1 MTATLSVILICLLLS
16 AFFSGMEIAFLTSNK
31 LRIEIDKSKKG
42 VTQALID
49 LFISHSGMYIT
60 TLLVGNN
67 VVMVIYGIFMSDLLV
82 KQFEFLHLSI
92 GVELFVE
99 TLVSTLI
106 ILVFAEF
113 LPKTVFRLRS
123 NLFLKLFSVPV
134 FLFYLLFFPLSY
146 FSVWLGGWLLR
157 IFTGRK
163 LGHKEPN
170 RAFGK
175 VDLNNLI
182 EEGEVNARQEEEM
195 HEIKLFRNALDFS
208 EVKLRECIVPRP
220 DVVALSIDSSIEELT
235 QLFIDTGLSRIL
247 IYKESID
254 DIIGY
259 VHISTLFK
267 DPPTIAKALSRVL
280 IVPETMSA
288 QRLLNLFIR
297 DQKSVAVVVDEFGIT
312 AGIVT
317 IEDIMEEIFGEIE
330 DEHDHLNLKEV
341 MISEQEYIIEGS
353 MNLDDINDRLETDL
367 VSEDYDSLGGFIIEH
382 LDRLPEVGDEVCTD
396 NGIRLIVEALD
407 KNRVESVRMYL
418 PEKHDADNKSE
429 LSSSESAAQTAF
441 TEEIIH
447 LIPISNINEHIKIPY
462 LDLTDLDTEFLLCLS
477 FKSYYIS
484 DNQSLAQHQ
493 SSFFLTAAIT
503 APAANA
509 SPAIGTI
516 GSCRV
521 SCLHCFIIILRIF
534 LIRIF
539 RCFFKVRF
547 QSQRSVNFKRKLRFI

>member
-1 MTATLSVILICLLLS
+1 MICLLLS

-341 MISEQEYIIEGS
+341 MISEQEYIFSG
-353 MNLDDINDRLETDL
+353 RLE
-367 VSEDYDSLGGFIIEH
+367 VDYLNEKYH
-382 LDRLPEVGDEVCTD
+382 LDLEEREEYETLAGLVLYFNQSIPQEGET
-396 NGIRLIVEALD
+396 IVVNDLTFKILSV
-407 KNRVESVRMYL
+407 KNARI
-418 PEKHDADNKSE
+418 
-429 LSSSESAAQTAF
+429 
-441 TEEIIH
+441 EEI
-447 LIPISNINEHIKIPY
+447 
-462 LDLTDLDTEFLLCLS
+462 
-477 FKSYYIS
+477 
-484 DNQSLAQHQ
+484 
-493 SSFFLTAAIT
+493 
-503 APAANA
+503 
-509 SPAIGTI
+509 
-516 GSCRV
+516 
-521 SCLHCFIIILRIF
+521 
-534 LIRIF
+534 
-539 RCFFKVRF
+539 KVCM
-547 QSQRSVNFKRKLRFI
+547 

>member
-297 DQKSVAVVVDEFGIT
+297 DQKIVAVVADEFGIT
-312 AGIVT
+312 GGIVT

-341 MISEQEYIIEGS
+341 MICEQEYIFSG
-353 MNLDDINDRLETDL
+353 RLE
-367 VSEDYDSLGGFIIEH
+367 VDYLNEKYH
-382 LDRLPEVGDEVCTD
+382 LDLEEREEYETLAGLVLYFNQSIPQEGET
-396 NGIRLIVEALD
+396 IVVNNLTFKILSV
-407 KNRVESVRMYL
+407 KNARI
-418 PEKHDADNKSE
+418 
-429 LSSSESAAQTAF
+429 
-441 TEEIIH
+441 EEI
-447 LIPISNINEHIKIPY
+447 
-462 LDLTDLDTEFLLCLS
+462 
-477 FKSYYIS
+477 
-484 DNQSLAQHQ
+484 
-493 SSFFLTAAIT
+493 
-503 APAANA
+503 
-509 SPAIGTI
+509 
-516 GSCRV
+516 
-521 SCLHCFIIILRIF
+521 
-534 LIRIF
+534 
-539 RCFFKVRF
+539 KVCM
-547 QSQRSVNFKRKLRFI
+547 

>member
-113 LPKTVFRLRS
+113 LPKTIFRLRS

-341 MISEQEYIIEGS
+341 MISEQEYIFSG
-353 MNLDDINDRLETDL
+353 RLE
-367 VSEDYDSLGGFIIEH
+367 VDYLNEKYH
-382 LDRLPEVGDEVCTD
+382 LDLEEREEYETLAGLVLYFNQSIPQEGET
-396 NGIRLIVEALD
+396 IVVNDLTFKILSV
-407 KNRVESVRMYL
+407 KNARI
-418 PEKHDADNKSE
+418 
-429 LSSSESAAQTAF
+429 
-441 TEEIIH
+441 EEI
-447 LIPISNINEHIKIPY
+447 
-462 LDLTDLDTEFLLCLS
+462 
-477 FKSYYIS
+477 
-484 DNQSLAQHQ
+484 
-493 SSFFLTAAIT
+493 
-503 APAANA
+503 
-509 SPAIGTI
+509 
-516 GSCRV
+516 
-521 SCLHCFIIILRIF
+521 
-534 LIRIF
+534 
-539 RCFFKVRF
+539 KVCM
-547 QSQRSVNFKRKLRFI
+547 

>member
-317 IEDIMEEIFGEIE
+317 IEDIMEAIFGEIE

-341 MISEQEYIIEGS
+341 MISEQEYIFSG
-353 MNLDDINDRLETDL
+353 RLE
-367 VSEDYDSLGGFIIEH
+367 VDYLNEKYH
-382 LDRLPEVGDEVCTD
+382 LDLEEREEYETLAGLVLYFNQSIPQEGET
-396 NGIRLIVEALD
+396 IVVNNLTFKILSV
-407 KNRVESVRMYL
+407 KNARI
-418 PEKHDADNKSE
+418 
-429 LSSSESAAQTAF
+429 
-441 TEEIIH
+441 EEI
-447 LIPISNINEHIKIPY
+447 
-462 LDLTDLDTEFLLCLS
+462 
-477 FKSYYIS
+477 
-484 DNQSLAQHQ
+484 
-493 SSFFLTAAIT
+493 
-503 APAANA
+503 
-509 SPAIGTI
+509 
-516 GSCRV
+516 
-521 SCLHCFIIILRIF
+521 
-534 LIRIF
+534 
-539 RCFFKVRF
+539 KVCM
-547 QSQRSVNFKRKLRFI
+547 

>member
-341 MISEQEYIIEGS
+341 MISEQEYIFSG
-353 MNLDDINDRLETDL
+353 RLE
-367 VSEDYDSLGGFIIEH
+367 VDYLNEKYH
-382 LDRLPEVGDEVCTD
+382 LDLEEREEYETRAGLVLYFNQSIPQAGET
-396 NGIRLIVEALD
+396 IVVNNLTFKILSV
-407 KNRVESVRMYL
+407 KNARI
-418 PEKHDADNKSE
+418 
-429 LSSSESAAQTAF
+429 
-441 TEEIIH
+441 EEI
-447 LIPISNINEHIKIPY
+447 
-462 LDLTDLDTEFLLCLS
+462 
-477 FKSYYIS
+477 
-484 DNQSLAQHQ
+484 
-493 SSFFLTAAIT
+493 
-503 APAANA
+503 
-509 SPAIGTI
+509 
-516 GSCRV
+516 
-521 SCLHCFIIILRIF
+521 
-534 LIRIF
+534 
-539 RCFFKVRF
+539 KVCM
-547 QSQRSVNFKRKLRFI
+547 

>member
-330 DEHDHLNLKEV
+330 DEHDYLNLKEV
-341 MISEQEYIIEGS
+341 MISEQEYIFSG
-353 MNLDDINDRLETDL
+353 RLE
-367 VSEDYDSLGGFIIEH
+367 VDYLNEKYH
-382 LDRLPEVGDEVCTD
+382 LDLEEREEYETLAGLVLYFNQSIPQEGET
-396 NGIRLIVEALD
+396 IVVNNLTFKILSV
-407 KNRVESVRMYL
+407 KNARI
-418 PEKHDADNKSE
+418 
-429 LSSSESAAQTAF
+429 
-441 TEEIIH
+441 EEI
-447 LIPISNINEHIKIPY
+447 
-462 LDLTDLDTEFLLCLS
+462 
-477 FKSYYIS
+477 
-484 DNQSLAQHQ
+484 
-493 SSFFLTAAIT
+493 
-503 APAANA
+503 
-509 SPAIGTI
+509 
-516 GSCRV
+516 
-521 SCLHCFIIILRIF
+521 
-534 LIRIF
+534 
-539 RCFFKVRF
+539 KVCM
-547 QSQRSVNFKRKLRFI
+547 

>member
-16 AFFSGMEIAFLTSNK
+16 AFFSGMEITFLTSNK

-341 MISEQEYIIEGS
+341 MISEQEYIFSG
-353 MNLDDINDRLETDL
+353 RLE
-367 VSEDYDSLGGFIIEH
+367 VDYLNEEYH
-382 LDRLPEVGDEVCTD
+382 LDLEEREEYETLAGLVLYFNQSIPQEGET
-396 NGIRLIVEALD
+396 IVVNNLTFKILSV
-407 KNRVESVRMYL
+407 KNARI
-418 PEKHDADNKSE
+418 
-429 LSSSESAAQTAF
+429 
-441 TEEIIH
+441 EEI
-447 LIPISNINEHIKIPY
+447 
-462 LDLTDLDTEFLLCLS
+462 
-477 FKSYYIS
+477 
-484 DNQSLAQHQ
+484 
-493 SSFFLTAAIT
+493 
-503 APAANA
+503 
-509 SPAIGTI
+509 
-516 GSCRV
+516 
-521 SCLHCFIIILRIF
+521 
-534 LIRIF
+534 
-539 RCFFKVRF
+539 KVCM
-547 QSQRSVNFKRKLRFI
+547 

>member
-92 GVELFVE
+92 GVELFVD

-220 DVVALSIDSSIEELT
+220 DVVALSIDSSIEELP

-341 MISEQEYIIEGS
+341 MISEQEYIFSG
-353 MNLDDINDRLETDL
+353 RLE
-367 VSEDYDSLGGFIIEH
+367 VDYLNEKYH
-382 LDRLPEVGDEVCTD
+382 LDLEEREEYETLAGLVLYFNQSIPQEGET
-396 NGIRLIVEALD
+396 IVVNDLTFKILSV
-407 KNRVESVRMYL
+407 KNARI
-418 PEKHDADNKSE
+418 
-429 LSSSESAAQTAF
+429 
-441 TEEIIH
+441 EEI
-447 LIPISNINEHIKIPY
+447 
-462 LDLTDLDTEFLLCLS
+462 
-477 FKSYYIS
+477 
-484 DNQSLAQHQ
+484 
-493 SSFFLTAAIT
+493 
-503 APAANA
+503 
-509 SPAIGTI
+509 
-516 GSCRV
+516 
-521 SCLHCFIIILRIF
+521 
-534 LIRIF
+534 
-539 RCFFKVRF
+539 KVCM
-547 QSQRSVNFKRKLRFI
+547 

>member
-170 RAFGK
+170 RAFGQ

-341 MISEQEYIIEGS
+341 MISEQEYIFSG
-353 MNLDDINDRLETDL
+353 RLE
-367 VSEDYDSLGGFIIEH
+367 VDYLNEKYH
-382 LDRLPEVGDEVCTD
+382 LDLEEREEYETLAGLVLYFNQSIPQEGET
-396 NGIRLIVEALD
+396 IVVNNLTFKILSV
-407 KNRVESVRMYL
+407 KNARI
-418 PEKHDADNKSE
+418 
-429 LSSSESAAQTAF
+429 
-441 TEEIIH
+441 EEI
-447 LIPISNINEHIKIPY
+447 
-462 LDLTDLDTEFLLCLS
+462 
-477 FKSYYIS
+477 
-484 DNQSLAQHQ
+484 
-493 SSFFLTAAIT
+493 
-503 APAANA
+503 
-509 SPAIGTI
+509 
-516 GSCRV
+516 
-521 SCLHCFIIILRIF
+521 
-534 LIRIF
+534 
-539 RCFFKVRF
+539 KVCM
-547 QSQRSVNFKRKLRFI
+547 

>member
-341 MISEQEYIIEGS
+341 MISEQEYIFSG
-353 MNLDDINDRLETDL
+353 RLE
-367 VSEDYDSLGGFIIEH
+367 VDYLNEKYH
-382 LDRLPEVGDEVCTD
+382 LDLEEREEYETLAGLVLYFNQSIPQEGET
-396 NGIRLIVEALD
+396 IVVNDLTFKILSV
-407 KNRVESVRMYL
+407 KNARI
-418 PEKHDADNKSE
+418 
-429 LSSSESAAQTAF
+429 
-441 TEEIIH
+441 EEI
-447 LIPISNINEHIKIPY
+447 
-462 LDLTDLDTEFLLCLS
+462 
-477 FKSYYIS
+477 
-484 DNQSLAQHQ
+484 
-493 SSFFLTAAIT
+493 
-503 APAANA
+503 
-509 SPAIGTI
+509 
-516 GSCRV
+516 
-521 SCLHCFIIILRIF
+521 
-534 LIRIF
+534 
-539 RCFFKVRF
+539 KVCM
-547 QSQRSVNFKRKLRFI
+547 

>member
-67 VVMVIYGIFMSDLLV
+67 VVMVIFGIFMSDLLV

-341 MISEQEYIIEGS
+341 MISEQEYIFSG
-353 MNLDDINDRLETDL
+353 RLE
-367 VSEDYDSLGGFIIEH
+367 VDYLNEKYH
-382 LDRLPEVGDEVCTD
+382 LDLEEREEYETLAGLVLYFNQSIPQEGET
-396 NGIRLIVEALD
+396 IVVNDLTFKILSV
-407 KNRVESVRMYL
+407 KNARI
-418 PEKHDADNKSE
+418 
-429 LSSSESAAQTAF
+429 
-441 TEEIIH
+441 EEI
-447 LIPISNINEHIKIPY
+447 
-462 LDLTDLDTEFLLCLS
+462 
-477 FKSYYIS
+477 
-484 DNQSLAQHQ
+484 
-493 SSFFLTAAIT
+493 
-503 APAANA
+503 
-509 SPAIGTI
+509 
-516 GSCRV
+516 
-521 SCLHCFIIILRIF
+521 
-534 LIRIF
+534 
-539 RCFFKVRF
+539 KVCM
-547 QSQRSVNFKRKLRFI
+547 

>member
-31 LRIEIDKSKKG
+31 LRIEIYKSKKG

-341 MISEQEYIIEGS
+341 MISEQEYIFSG
-353 MNLDDINDRLETDL
+353 RLE
-367 VSEDYDSLGGFIIEH
+367 VDYLNEKYH
-382 LDRLPEVGDEVCTD
+382 LDLEEREEYETLAGLVLYFNQSIPQEGET
-396 NGIRLIVEALD
+396 IVVNNLTFKILSV
-407 KNRVESVRMYL
+407 KNARI
-418 PEKHDADNKSE
+418 
-429 LSSSESAAQTAF
+429 
-441 TEEIIH
+441 EEI
-447 LIPISNINEHIKIPY
+447 
-462 LDLTDLDTEFLLCLS
+462 
-477 FKSYYIS
+477 
-484 DNQSLAQHQ
+484 
-493 SSFFLTAAIT
+493 
-503 APAANA
+503 
-509 SPAIGTI
+509 
-516 GSCRV
+516 
-521 SCLHCFIIILRIF
+521 
-534 LIRIF
+534 
-539 RCFFKVRF
+539 KVCM
-547 QSQRSVNFKRKLRFI
+547 

>member
-67 VVMVIYGIFMSDLLV
+67 VVMVIYGIFMSDLLF

-92 GVELFVE
+92 GGELFVE

-341 MISEQEYIIEGS
+341 MISEQEYIFSG
-353 MNLDDINDRLETDL
+353 RLE
-367 VSEDYDSLGGFIIEH
+367 VDYLNEKYH
-382 LDRLPEVGDEVCTD
+382 LDLEEREEYETLAGLVLYFNQSIPQEGET
-396 NGIRLIVEALD
+396 IVVNDLTFKILSV
-407 KNRVESVRMYL
+407 KNARI
-418 PEKHDADNKSE
+418 
-429 LSSSESAAQTAF
+429 
-441 TEEIIH
+441 EEI
-447 LIPISNINEHIKIPY
+447 
-462 LDLTDLDTEFLLCLS
+462 
-477 FKSYYIS
+477 
-484 DNQSLAQHQ
+484 
-493 SSFFLTAAIT
+493 
-503 APAANA
+503 
-509 SPAIGTI
+509 
-516 GSCRV
+516 
-521 SCLHCFIIILRIF
+521 
-534 LIRIF
+534 
-539 RCFFKVRF
+539 KVCM
-547 QSQRSVNFKRKLRFI
+547 

>member
-1 MTATLSVILICLLLS
+1 MTATLSLILICLLLS

-341 MISEQEYIIEGS
+341 MISEQEYIFSG
-353 MNLDDINDRLETDL
+353 RLE
-367 VSEDYDSLGGFIIEH
+367 VDYLNEKYH
-382 LDRLPEVGDEVCTD
+382 LDLEEREEYETLAGLVLYFNQSIPQEGET
-396 NGIRLIVEALD
+396 IVVNNLTFKILSV
-407 KNRVESVRMYL
+407 KNARI
-418 PEKHDADNKSE
+418 
-429 LSSSESAAQTAF
+429 
-441 TEEIIH
+441 EEI
-447 LIPISNINEHIKIPY
+447 
-462 LDLTDLDTEFLLCLS
+462 
-477 FKSYYIS
+477 
-484 DNQSLAQHQ
+484 
-493 SSFFLTAAIT
+493 
-503 APAANA
+503 
-509 SPAIGTI
+509 
-516 GSCRV
+516 
-521 SCLHCFIIILRIF
+521 
-534 LIRIF
+534 
-539 RCFFKVRF
+539 KVCM
-547 QSQRSVNFKRKLRFI
+547 

>member
-163 LGHKEPN
+163 VGHKEPN

-341 MISEQEYIIEGS
+341 MISEQEYIFSG
-353 MNLDDINDRLETDL
+353 RLE
-367 VSEDYDSLGGFIIEH
+367 VDYLNEKYH
-382 LDRLPEVGDEVCTD
+382 LDLEEREEYETLAGLVLYFNQSIPQEGET
-396 NGIRLIVEALD
+396 IVVNNLTFKILSV
-407 KNRVESVRMYL
+407 KNARI
-418 PEKHDADNKSE
+418 
-429 LSSSESAAQTAF
+429 
-441 TEEIIH
+441 EEI
-447 LIPISNINEHIKIPY
+447 
-462 LDLTDLDTEFLLCLS
+462 
-477 FKSYYIS
+477 
-484 DNQSLAQHQ
+484 
-493 SSFFLTAAIT
+493 
-503 APAANA
+503 
-509 SPAIGTI
+509 
-516 GSCRV
+516 
-521 SCLHCFIIILRIF
+521 
-534 LIRIF
+534 
-539 RCFFKVRF
+539 KVCM
-547 QSQRSVNFKRKLRFI
+547 

>member
-92 GVELFVE
+92 GVELFVD

-267 DPPTIAKALSRVL
+267 DPPTIANALSRVL

-341 MISEQEYIIEGS
+341 MISEQEYIFSG
-353 MNLDDINDRLETDL
+353 RLE
-367 VSEDYDSLGGFIIEH
+367 VDYLNEKYH
-382 LDRLPEVGDEVCTD
+382 LDLEEREEYETLAGLVLYFNQSIPQEGET
-396 NGIRLIVEALD
+396 IVVNDLTFKILSV
-407 KNRVESVRMYL
+407 KNARI
-418 PEKHDADNKSE
+418 
-429 LSSSESAAQTAF
+429 
-441 TEEIIH
+441 EEI
-447 LIPISNINEHIKIPY
+447 
-462 LDLTDLDTEFLLCLS
+462 
-477 FKSYYIS
+477 
-484 DNQSLAQHQ
+484 
-493 SSFFLTAAIT
+493 
-503 APAANA
+503 
-509 SPAIGTI
+509 
-516 GSCRV
+516 
-521 SCLHCFIIILRIF
+521 
-534 LIRIF
+534 
-539 RCFFKVRF
+539 KVCM
-547 QSQRSVNFKRKLRFI
+547 

>member
-16 AFFSGMEIAFLTSNK
+16 AFFSGMEIAFLTSNI

-341 MISEQEYIIEGS
+341 MISEQEYIFSG
-353 MNLDDINDRLETDL
+353 RLE
-367 VSEDYDSLGGFIIEH
+367 VDYLNEKYH
-382 LDRLPEVGDEVCTD
+382 LDLEEREEYETLAGLVLYFNQSIPQEGET
-396 NGIRLIVEALD
+396 IVVNDLTFKILSV
-407 KNRVESVRMYL
+407 KNARI
-418 PEKHDADNKSE
+418 
-429 LSSSESAAQTAF
+429 
-441 TEEIIH
+441 EEI
-447 LIPISNINEHIKIPY
+447 
-462 LDLTDLDTEFLLCLS
+462 
-477 FKSYYIS
+477 
-484 DNQSLAQHQ
+484 
-493 SSFFLTAAIT
+493 
-503 APAANA
+503 
-509 SPAIGTI
+509 
-516 GSCRV
+516 
-521 SCLHCFIIILRIF
+521 
-534 LIRIF
+534 
-539 RCFFKVRF
+539 KVCM
-547 QSQRSVNFKRKLRFI
+547 

>member
-1 MTATLSVILICLLLS
+1 MTTTLLVILICLLLS

-31 LRIEIDKSKKG
+31 LRIEIDKSQKG
-42 VTQALID
+42 VSQALID

-67 VVMVIYGIFMSDLLV
+67 VVMVIYGIFMSELLF
-82 KQFEFLHLSI
+82 KQLEFLHLSI
-92 GVELFVE
+92 GLELFVE
-99 TLVSTLI
+99 TIISTLI

-123 NLFLKLFSVPV
+123 NLFLKIFSVPV

-157 IFTGRK
+157 IFTGQK

-182 EEGEVNARQEEEM
+182 EEGEVDVRQEEEM

-220 DVVALSIDSSIEELT
+220 DVVALPIDSSIEELT

-267 DPPTIAKALSRVL
+267 NPPTIAKALSRVL
-280 IVPETMSA
+280 IVPETMPA

-341 MISEQEYIIEGS
+341 MISEQEYIFSG
-353 MNLDDINDRLETDL
+353 RLE
-367 VSEDYDSLGGFIIEH
+367 VDYLNEKYH
-382 LDRLPEVGDEVCTD
+382 LDLEEREEYETLAGLVLYFNQSIPQEGDS
-396 NGIRLIVEALD
+396 IVVNDLTFEILSV
-407 KNRVESVRMYL
+407 KNARI
-418 PEKHDADNKSE
+418 
-429 LSSSESAAQTAF
+429 
-441 TEEIIH
+441 EEI
-447 LIPISNINEHIKIPY
+447 
-462 LDLTDLDTEFLLCLS
+462 
-477 FKSYYIS
+477 
-484 DNQSLAQHQ
+484 
-493 SSFFLTAAIT
+493 
-503 APAANA
+503 
-509 SPAIGTI
+509 
-516 GSCRV
+516 
-521 SCLHCFIIILRIF
+521 
-534 LIRIF
+534 
-539 RCFFKVRF
+539 KVYM
-547 QSQRSVNFKRKLRFI
+547 

>member
-341 MISEQEYIIEGS
+341 MISEQEYIFSG
-353 MNLDDINDRLETDL
+353 RLE
-367 VSEDYDSLGGFIIEH
+367 VDYLNEKYH
-382 LDRLPEVGDEVCTD
+382 LIWKSVKSMRRLPVWCC
-396 NGIRLIVEALD
+396 
-407 KNRVESVRMYL
+407 
-418 PEKHDADNKSE
+418 
-429 LSSSESAAQTAF
+429 
-441 TEEIIH
+441 
-447 LIPISNINEHIKIPY
+447 ISIKV
-462 LDLTDLDTEFLLCLS
+462 FL
-477 FKSYYIS
+477 
-484 DNQSLAQHQ
+484 
-493 SSFFLTAAIT
+493 
-503 APAANA
+503 
-509 SPAIGTI
+509 
-516 GSCRV
+516 
-521 SCLHCFIIILRIF
+521 
-534 LIRIF
+534 
-539 RCFFKVRF
+539 
-547 QSQRSVNFKRKLRFI
+547 RKGKLLL

>member
-341 MISEQEYIIEGS
+341 MISEQEYIFSG
-353 MNLDDINDRLETDL
+353 RLE
-367 VSEDYDSLGGFIIEH
+367 VDYLNEKYH
-382 LDRLPEVGDEVCTD
+382 LDLEEREEYETLAGLVLYFNQSIPQEGET
-396 NGIRLIVEALD
+396 IVVNNLTFKILSV
-407 KNRVESVRMYL
+407 KNARI
-418 PEKHDADNKSE
+418 
-429 LSSSESAAQTAF
+429 
-441 TEEIIH
+441 EEI
-447 LIPISNINEHIKIPY
+447 NV
-462 LDLTDLDTEFLLCLS
+462 CM
-477 FKSYYIS
+477 
-484 DNQSLAQHQ
+484 
-493 SSFFLTAAIT
+493 
-503 APAANA
+503 
-509 SPAIGTI
+509 
-516 GSCRV
+516 
-521 SCLHCFIIILRIF
+521 
-534 LIRIF
+534 
-539 RCFFKVRF
+539 
-547 QSQRSVNFKRKLRFI
+547 

>member
-146 FSVWLGGWLLR
+146 LSVWLGGWLLR

-341 MISEQEYIIEGS
+341 MISEQEYIFSG
-353 MNLDDINDRLETDL
+353 RLE
-367 VSEDYDSLGGFIIEH
+367 VDYLNEKYH
-382 LDRLPEVGDEVCTD
+382 LDLEEREEYETLAGLVLYFNQSIPQEGET
-396 NGIRLIVEALD
+396 IVVNDLTFKILSV
-407 KNRVESVRMYL
+407 KNARI
-418 PEKHDADNKSE
+418 
-429 LSSSESAAQTAF
+429 
-441 TEEIIH
+441 EEI
-447 LIPISNINEHIKIPY
+447 
-462 LDLTDLDTEFLLCLS
+462 
-477 FKSYYIS
+477 
-484 DNQSLAQHQ
+484 
-493 SSFFLTAAIT
+493 
-503 APAANA
+503 
-509 SPAIGTI
+509 
-516 GSCRV
+516 
-521 SCLHCFIIILRIF
+521 
-534 LIRIF
+534 
-539 RCFFKVRF
+539 KVCM
-547 QSQRSVNFKRKLRFI
+547 

>member
-259 VHISTLFK
+259 VHISTLFE

-341 MISEQEYIIEGS
+341 MISEQEYIFSG
-353 MNLDDINDRLETDL
+353 RLE
-367 VSEDYDSLGGFIIEH
+367 VDYLNEKYH
-382 LDRLPEVGDEVCTD
+382 LDLEEREEYETLAGLVLYFNQSIPQEGET
-396 NGIRLIVEALD
+396 IVVNNLTFKILSV
-407 KNRVESVRMYL
+407 KNARI
-418 PEKHDADNKSE
+418 
-429 LSSSESAAQTAF
+429 
-441 TEEIIH
+441 EEI
-447 LIPISNINEHIKIPY
+447 
-462 LDLTDLDTEFLLCLS
+462 
-477 FKSYYIS
+477 
-484 DNQSLAQHQ
+484 
-493 SSFFLTAAIT
+493 
-503 APAANA
+503 
-509 SPAIGTI
+509 
-516 GSCRV
+516 
-521 SCLHCFIIILRIF
+521 
-534 LIRIF
+534 
-539 RCFFKVRF
+539 KVCM
-547 QSQRSVNFKRKLRFI
+547 